1 MNFKDCDDMKS
12 DDEYI
17 VKIRDLCSQQGIFS
31 WKESSTLAFVFESL
45 SGEPPDIH
53 ADRYRAEH
61 HQELNFLDA
70 LEYQHQFLKR
80 TEDTQFY
87 VLSPYALPLV
97 EVARAVLLLEI
108 MECKIIQ

>member
-31 WKESSTLAFVFESL
+31 WKESSALAFVFESL

-53 ADRYRAEH
+53 ADR
-61 HQELNFLDA
+61 
-70 LEYQHQFLKR
+70 
-80 TEDTQFY
+80 
-87 VLSPYALPLV
+87 S
-97 EVARAVLLLEI
+97 ARICTKVRQPKANSMKKGGI
-108 MECKIIQ
+108 TI